1 MEQEENVYGNEPKTE
16 EQTEHKERSVKDK
29 KSEERASTILGKF
42 KDVDALARAYSALES
57 EFTRRSQRLKEL
69 EKQAESAG
77 AVVEKSGVEKL
88 RETARTRKA
97 ADEAF
102 DRFVGEVEQGVDG
115 ARRTDVQENS
125 TEEITSANAENEW
138 KIPTEN
144 VNSVCTGTDERDKS
158 GEDTECKA
166 GCSKENGVR
175 AEGDLL
181 SVESK
186 ERTKISSEQLL
197 EQARQN
203 EEVRLKIIGEYLD
216 SLGKTGAPIT
226 AVRGGAAIT
235 PPLRAKSID
244 AAGDMALRYFKKGPQ
259 QE

>member
-1 MEQEENVYGNEPKTE
+1 METEENVYNDEPKTE
-16 EQTEHKERSVKDK
+16 EHTEQRERFVRDK
-29 KSEERASTILGKF
+29 KGEERASAVLGKF
-42 KDVDALARAYSALES
+42 KDVDALARAYSALEA

-69 EKQAESAG
+69 EKKAESAG
-77 AVVEKSGVEKL
+77 ANVEKSGAEKL

-97 ADEAF
+97 ANEEF
-102 DRFVGEVEQGVDG
+102 DKFVGEVEQGADVTVQTDG
-115 ARRTDVQENS
+115 KESS
-125 TEEITSANAENEW
+125 TENTANANEAITGENPMENAGDVCAESGEG
-138 KIPTEN
+138 TE
-144 VNSVCTGTDERDKS
+144 S

-166 GCSKENGVR
+166 GCLATNGVR

-181 SVESK
+181 PVESK
-186 ERTKISSEQLL
+186 ERTEIPSELLL
-197 EQARQN
+197 EQARKN

-244 AAGDMALRYFKKGPQ
+244 VAGNMALRYFKKGPQ